1 MECELTALL
10 LLSIIAP
17 VDNPQI
23 SQLKEP
29 LHVPG
34 SLTLDIPRSPLQQMS
49 TPKPLTIE
57 LQAETNLT
65 SDVRKQSIALPKS
78 PLLNPII
85 PQCSSQLTQASF
97 IYSQTAVTR
106 QEDTITDKYSQQ
118 KTRSVH
124 KEKPH
129 DSTATDA
136 VQTPRDTKTSQCHSS
151 LQVLLSH
158 SLFVS
163 IFNVCLF
170 GILYTIPHSST
181 LVLYVVP
188 HSSTLVLY
196 IVSHSTLILYI
207 VPHSSTLILFIV
219 SHSTTQ
225 FHLDT
230 IYSIYHTVP

>member
-151 LQVLLSH
+151 LQVLLSQIDNTK
-158 SLFVS
+158 SMENGDDYDREL
-163 IFNVCLF
+163 
-170 GILYTIPHSST
+170 
-181 LVLYVVP
+181 
-188 HSSTLVLY
+188 
-196 IVSHSTLILYI
+196 
-207 VPHSSTLILFIV
+207 
-219 SHSTTQ
+219 TQ
-225 FHLDT
+225 LKSQYEVRMHGNQT
-230 IYSIYHTVP
+230 AYHYYYFS

>member
-34 SLTLDIPRSPLQQMS
+34 SLTLDIPRSPFQQMS

-57 LQAETNLT
+57 LQAET

-97 IYSQTAVTR
+97 IYSQIAVTR

-151 LQVLLSH
+151 LQVLLSQIDNTK
-158 SLFVS
+158 SMENGDDYDREL
-163 IFNVCLF
+163 
-170 GILYTIPHSST
+170 
-181 LVLYVVP
+181 
-188 HSSTLVLY
+188 
-196 IVSHSTLILYI
+196 
-207 VPHSSTLILFIV
+207 
-219 SHSTTQ
+219 TQ
-225 FHLDT
+225 LKSQYEVRMHGNQT
-230 IYSIYHTVP
+230 AYHYYYFS

>member
-34 SLTLDIPRSPLQQMS
+34 SLTLDIPRSPFQQMS

-97 IYSQTAVTR
+97 IYSQIAVTR

-151 LQVLLSH
+151 LQVLLSQIDNTK
-158 SLFVS
+158 SMENGDDYDREL
-163 IFNVCLF
+163 
-170 GILYTIPHSST
+170 
-181 LVLYVVP
+181 
-188 HSSTLVLY
+188 
-196 IVSHSTLILYI
+196 
-207 VPHSSTLILFIV
+207 
-219 SHSTTQ
+219 TQ
-225 FHLDT
+225 LKSQYEVRMHGNQT
-230 IYSIYHTVP
+230 AYHYYYFS

>member
-151 LQVLLSH
+151 LQVLLSQIDNTK
-158 SLFVS
+158 SMENGDDYDREL
-163 IFNVCLF
+163 
-170 GILYTIPHSST
+170 
-181 LVLYVVP
+181 
-188 HSSTLVLY
+188 
-196 IVSHSTLILYI
+196 
-207 VPHSSTLILFIV
+207 
-219 SHSTTQ
+219 TQ
-225 FHLDT
+225 LKSQYEVRMHGNQTAYYYYF
-230 IYSIYHTVP
+230 S

>member
-34 SLTLDIPRSPLQQMS
+34 SLTLDIPRSPFQQMS

-151 LQVLLSH
+151 LQVLLSQIDNTK
-158 SLFVS
+158 SMENGDDYDREL
-163 IFNVCLF
+163 
-170 GILYTIPHSST
+170 
-181 LVLYVVP
+181 
-188 HSSTLVLY
+188 
-196 IVSHSTLILYI
+196 
-207 VPHSSTLILFIV
+207 
-219 SHSTTQ
+219 TQ
-225 FHLDT
+225 LKSQYEVRMHGNQT
-230 IYSIYHTVP
+230 AYHYYYFS